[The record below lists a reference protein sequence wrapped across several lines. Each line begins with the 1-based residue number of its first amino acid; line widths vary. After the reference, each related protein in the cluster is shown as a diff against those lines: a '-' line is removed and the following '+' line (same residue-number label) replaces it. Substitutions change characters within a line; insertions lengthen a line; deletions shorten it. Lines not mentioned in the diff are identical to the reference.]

1 MRRVQML
8 QVRTYTAAI
17 PFRGHT
23 LLPKHELAV
32 IPRSIHF
39 QIEETRMEILKSGMD
54 RRSFAALLPALL
66 AAPGLMSGPALM
78 AESHAPVSGAATETS
93 AASPP
98 PLSDQASS
106 ASPAGGLAELK
117 SNDFP
122 AFTPPEHI
130 DGHASKRFFLGMLPG
145 SDGDNIRFESHI
157 TYLAPNA
164 PHEPVEKHKHSEMWL
179 VREGTIEL
187 NLNGVAHLLEAG
199 QVGLCVAGDMHYVK
213 NAGPGRA
220 SYFVVSVGP
229 PE

>member
-1 MRRVQML
+1 
-8 QVRTYTAAI
+8 
-17 PFRGHT
+17 
-23 LLPKHELAV
+23 
-32 IPRSIHF
+32 
-39 QIEETRMEILKSGMD
+39 MEIRKSGMD

-78 AESHAPVSGAATETS
+78 AESHAPASGAATETS
-93 AASPP
+93 LAAISGQASPP
-98 PLSDQASS
+98 SPASP
-106 ASPAGGLAELK
+106 ASPAGGVAELK

-122 AFTPPEHI
+122 AFPPPERI

-164 PHEPVEKHKHSEMWL
+164 PHEPVEKHRHSEMWL